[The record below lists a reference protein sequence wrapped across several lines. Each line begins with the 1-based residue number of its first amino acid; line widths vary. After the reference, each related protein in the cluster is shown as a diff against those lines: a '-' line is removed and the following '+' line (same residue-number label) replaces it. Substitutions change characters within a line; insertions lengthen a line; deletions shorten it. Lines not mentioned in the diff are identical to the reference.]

1 MKPKDETDIEDA
13 DEEMSVTSNLN
24 HTADVGGD
32 SNDLS
37 DDLDFDTSFD
47 DNDLIASA
55 CNDEITAQLAAA
67 GKNSIDCT
75 ISIVIDALLCL

>member
-13 DEEMSVTSNLN
+13 DEEMSVAANLN

-32 SNDLS
+32 CDDLS
-37 DDLDFDTSFD
+37 DDPDSDSNFD

-55 CNDEITAQLAAA
+55 FNDEITAQLAAA
-67 GKNSIDCT
+67 GKT
-75 ISIVIDALLCL
+75 